1 MQHFSG
7 DTLGLPSPEVHIMRR
22 NFLGFTL
29 TILLASIG
37 TAMAGDGYRVVFVDG
52 SWVEASEKP
61 EVTGG
66 NAHIRLLNDQL
77 VEVTDARIDWDRS
90 GAWEKPEAA
99 EPKSEY
105 PARWGTGRL
114 GGTTIDNSSLASAR
128 ELPAGTVTM
137 EGSAPA
143 RAPRQVE
150 APPPV
155 PEITVDDRIYYL
167 REQLAALDWKIQT
180 LSQRKYQL
188 ERRAQSWWNLDEARP
203 LRDDADRL
211 WEQIQDL
218 EVEQDRLFGEL
229 KDLMR

>member
-1 MQHFSG
+1 
-7 DTLGLPSPEVHIMRR
+7 MRR
-22 NFLGFTL
+22 KFLGFAL

-66 NAHIRLLNDQL
+66 NAHIHLLNGQL
-77 VEVTDARIDWDRS
+77 VEVTEARIDWDRS

-114 GGTTIDNSSLASAR
+114 DGATIDNSSLTSAR
-128 ELPAGTVTM
+128 ELPAGTVTI
-137 EGSAPA
+137 EGSA

-150 APPPV
+150 APPLP

-167 REQLAALDWKIQT
+167 REQLADLDWEIRT
-180 LSQRKYQL
+180 LIRRKLQI
-188 ERRAQSWWNLDEARP
+188 ERRSHTRLHLEESFLLNDE
-203 LRDDADRL
+203 ADRL

-218 EVEQDRLFGEL
+218 EVEQDRLFEEL
-229 KDLMR
+229 NDLMQ